1 MIIGKLLHT
10 ICPLCVYQEL
20 PVAKHKGKLVAFC
33 PNGGDEKENTHTW
46 FVVSSVVEGRI
57 KYNEKPKAEKP
68 KKAIV
73 RKTDLEVDFEEEG
86 GIANDEIT
94 RT

>member
-46 FVVSSVVEGRI
+46 FEIGTPLENRI
-57 KYNEKPKAEKP
+57 KYSEKPKAEKQ
-68 KKAIV
+68 KKVIV
-73 RKTDLEVDFEEEG
+73 RKTELDVDFEEEG
-86 GIANDEIT
+86 GIADD
-94 RT
+94 

>member
-10 ICPLCVYQEL
+10 ICPLCVYEVL
-20 PVAKHKGKLVAFC
+20 PVAKHKGKLVAYC

-46 FVVSSVVEGRI
+46 FLVGPSLEHRI
-57 KYNEKPKAEKP
+57 KHSEKPKVEKR
-68 KKAIV
+68 KKSIV

-86 GIANDEIT
+86 GYS
-94 RT
+94 R